1 MVDVLQF
8 FGLALPLVIPGALA
22 RLAIL
27 PRDIH
32 DAVGLLLDC
41 VGNTEGADDDAY
53 NLVLQW
59 WEQVPGESGID
70 PYPD

>member
-1 MVDVLQF
+1 MRGDK
-8 FGLALPLVIPGALA
+8 AAA

-59 WEQVPGESGID
+59 WEQVPVGGESGIN

>member
-1 MVDVLQF
+1 M
-8 FGLALPLVIPGALA
+8 
-22 RLAIL
+22 RLASFWN
-27 PRDIH
+27 
-32 DAVGLLLDC
+32 ASV
-41 VGNTEGADDDAY
+41 NTEGADDLEDAY